1 MRAAAAQVALAASRP
16 AWPAAQLAL
25 PALMATTRT
34 LPPVAREVLLV
45 DDEGRGGDAVGG
57 EGGGGAGGRVGD
69 DEGKVGAAA
78 GFEAGF
84 DGAEAE
90 TAGNE
95 ESGKVSHLG
104 DGVNPFNLAGGWGLA
119 DGYETGA
126 DGGSSGR
133 PWMWTGLSETEFLEL
148 RQVNVARGDR
158 VVLHDVNLTIR
169 AGEHVA
175 ILGPNGCG
183 KSTLILA
190 MTCQIYPIVRPGM
203 RVRIFGRERW
213 DLTQLRKH
221 FGVVGAGL
229 MGAELPGERTAV
241 TTGLDAVTA
250 GFFSASTLW
259 PNLHVTAE
267 MRARAAEAL
276 ERMEATHLGEQLVGT
291 MSAGE
296 KRRILIA
303 RALVHRPRQLLLD
316 EPSNALDLAA
326 QRELRETLRRLAQE
340 GTGLV
345 LVTHHLGDILPE
357 IERMILMRDGRI
369 VADGPRAEL
378 LTEAR
383 LSELFQAPVRIGR
396 DEEWLHS
403 W

>member
-1 MRAAAAQVALAASRP
+1 VNSNSESKTEILENG
-16 AWPAAQLAL
+16 
-25 PALMATTRT
+25 TT
-34 LPPVAREVLLV
+34 E
-45 DDEGRGGDAVGG
+45 
-57 EGGGGAGGRVGD
+57 
-69 DEGKVGAAA
+69 
-78 GFEAGF
+78 
-84 DGAEAE
+84 
-90 TAGNE
+90 
-95 ESGKVSHLG
+95 
-104 DGVNPFNLAGGWGLA
+104 LAGS
-119 DGYETGA
+119 D
-126 DGGSSGR
+126 
-133 PWMWTGLSETEFLEL
+133 FLEL
-148 RQVNVARGDR
+148 RAVNVARGDR
-158 VVLHDVNLTIR
+158 VVLHDVNLEVR

-183 KSTLILA
+183 KSTLIMA
-190 MTCQIYPIVRPGM
+190 MTCQVYPVFTPGM

-213 DLTQLRKH
+213 DLTQLRRH
-221 FGVVGAGL
+221 FGVVSAD
-229 MGAELPGERTAV
+229 LPGERTAV
-241 TTGLDAVTA
+241 TTGRDAVIA

-259 PNLHVTAE
+259 PNLHVTDE
-267 MRARAAEAL
+267 MRERAQEAL
-276 ERMEATHLGEQLVGT
+276 ERMEAVHLSGQLVGE

-296 KRRILIA
+296 KRRIQIA

-357 IERMILMRDGRI
+357 IERVILMRDGRI
-369 VADGPRAEL
+369 VGDGPRKEL

-383 LSELFQAPVRIGR
+383 LSELFNTPVRMGR

>member
-1 MRAAAAQVALAASRP
+1 VHRRLEIPNSELRAPDP
-16 AWPAAQLAL
+16 A
-25 PALMATTRT
+25 
-34 LPPVAREVLLV
+34 
-45 DDEGRGGDAVGG
+45 G
-57 EGGGGAGGRVGD
+57 
-69 DEGKVGAAA
+69 
-78 GFEAGF
+78 
-84 DGAEAE
+84 
-90 TAGNE
+90 
-95 ESGKVSHLG
+95 
-104 DGVNPFNLAGGWGLA
+104 
-119 DGYETGA
+119 
-126 DGGSSGR
+126 
-133 PWMWTGLSETEFLEL
+133 EFLDM
-148 RQVNVARGDR
+148 RSVSVARGDN
-158 VVLHDVNLTIR
+158 VVLHDVNLSIR
-169 AGEHVA
+169 TGEHVA

-203 RVRIFGRERW
+203 HVSIFGRERW
-213 DLTQLRKH
+213 DLTELRRR
-221 FGVVGAGL
+221 FGVVGT
-229 MGAELPGERTAV
+229 ELPGERTAV
-241 TTGLDAVTA
+241 TTGLDAVVA

-259 PNLHVTAE
+259 PNLHVTEE
-267 MRARAAEAL
+267 MRERAWEAL
-276 ERMEATHLGEQLVGT
+276 KRMEATRLARQLVGA

-303 RALVHRPRQLLLD
+303 RALVHRPEQLLLD

-326 QRELRETLRRLAQE
+326 QRELRETLRRLAQQ

-357 IERMILMRDGRI
+357 IERVILMRGGRI

-383 LSELFQAPVRIGR
+383 LSELFQTRVRIGR

>member
-1 MRAAAAQVALAASRP
+1 M
-16 AWPAAQLAL
+16 
-25 PALMATTRT
+25 
-34 LPPVAREVLLV
+34 
-45 DDEGRGGDAVGG
+45 
-57 EGGGGAGGRVGD
+57 
-69 DEGKVGAAA
+69 
-78 GFEAGF
+78 
-84 DGAEAE
+84 
-90 TAGNE
+90 E
-95 ESGKVSHLG
+95 ESFSNPAERIDG
-104 DGVNPFNLAGGWGLA
+104 DEPQ
-119 DGYETGA
+119 
-126 DGGSSGR
+126 
-133 PWMWTGLSETEFLEL
+133 FLEL
-148 RQVNVARGDR
+148 RRVDVARGDR
-158 VVLHDVNLTIR
+158 VVLHEINLTIR

-190 MTCQIYPIVRPGM
+190 MTCQIYPVVQPGM
-203 RVRIFGRERW
+203 VVRIFGRERW
-213 DLTQLRKH
+213 DLTQLRRR
-221 FGVVGAGL
+221 FGVVAAGV
-229 MGAELPGERTAV
+229 MSELPGERTAV
-241 TTGLDAVTA
+241 TTGLDAVIA

-267 MRARAAEAL
+267 MRDRAVEAL
-276 ERMEATHLGEQLVGT
+276 ERMEALHLRERLVGE

-303 RALVHRPRQLLLD
+303 RALAHRPRQLLLD

-326 QRELRETLRRLAQE
+326 QRELRETLRRLARE

-357 IERMILMRDGRI
+357 IERVILMRAGRI
-369 VADGPRAEL
+369 VGDGAREEL

-383 LSELFQAPVRIGR
+383 LSELFHAPVRIGR

>member
-1 MRAAAAQVALAASRP
+1 MAESRS
-16 AWPAAQLAL
+16 
-25 PALMATTRT
+25 
-34 LPPVAREVLLV
+34 
-45 DDEGRGGDAVGG
+45 
-57 EGGGGAGGRVGD
+57 
-69 DEGKVGAAA
+69 
-78 GFEAGF
+78 
-84 DGAEAE
+84 DGA
-90 TAGNE
+90 
-95 ESGKVSHLG
+95 SH
-104 DGVNPFNLAGGWGLA
+104 NQ
-119 DGYETGA
+119 EQ
-126 DGGSSGR
+126 
-133 PWMWTGLSETEFLEL
+133 FL
-148 RQVNVARGDR
+148 QMAHVNVARGDR

-183 KSTLILA
+183 KSTLIFT

-203 RVRIFGRERW
+203 HVRIFGRERW

-221 FGVVGAGL
+221 FGIVAAGL
-229 MGAELPGERTAV
+229 MGTELPGERTAV
-241 TTGLDAVTA
+241 TTGLDAVIA

-259 PNLHVTAE
+259 PNLHVTDE
-267 MRARAAEAL
+267 MRERAIEAL
-276 ERMEATHLGEQLVGT
+276 DRMDARHLADQLVGE

-326 QRELRETLRRLAQE
+326 QRGLRDTLRRLARE

-357 IERMILMRDGRI
+357 IERVILMRDGRI
-369 VADGPRAEL
+369 VGDGPRTDL
-378 LTEAR
+378 LTESK
-383 LSELFQAPVRIGR
+383 LSALFNTSVRIGH

>member
-1 MRAAAAQVALAASRP
+1 VTEKSI
-16 AWPAAQLAL
+16 
-25 PALMATTRT
+25 
-34 LPPVAREVLLV
+34 
-45 DDEGRGGDAVGG
+45 
-57 EGGGGAGGRVGD
+57 
-69 DEGKVGAAA
+69 
-78 GFEAGF
+78 
-84 DGAEAE
+84 
-90 TAGNE
+90 
-95 ESGKVSHLG
+95 
-104 DGVNPFNLAGGWGLA
+104 
-119 DGYETGA
+119 ETGQQPASSQSTNPDTAA
-126 DGGSSGR
+126 D
-133 PWMWTGLSETEFLEL
+133 FLDL
-148 RQVNVARGDR
+148 RRVNVARGDR
-158 VVLHDVNLTIR
+158 VVLHDVNLNIR

-175 ILGPNGCG
+175 IMGPNGCG
-183 KSTLILA
+183 KSSLILT
-190 MTCQIYPIVRPGM
+190 MTCQIYPIVQPEM

-221 FGVVGAGL
+221 FGVVGAD
-229 MGAELPGERTAV
+229 LPGERTAV
-241 TTGLDAVTA
+241 TTGIDAVTA

-259 PNLHVTAE
+259 PNLHVTEE

-276 ERMEATHLGEQLVGT
+276 ERMEATHLSSQLVGT

-296 KRRILIA
+296 KRRIVIA

-357 IERMILMRDGRI
+357 IERIILMRDGRI
-369 VADGPRAEL
+369 VGDGPRNEL

-383 LSELFQAPVRIGR
+383 LSVLFRTPVRIGR
-396 DEEWLHS
+396 DEQWLHS

>member
-1 MRAAAAQVALAASRP
+1 MDGNLPIQENPIEDEEAMF
-16 AWPAAQLAL
+16 LAL
-25 PALMATTRT
+25 
-34 LPPVAREVLLV
+34 RE
-45 DDEGRGGDAVGG
+45 
-57 EGGGGAGGRVGD
+57 
-69 DEGKVGAAA
+69 
-78 GFEAGF
+78 
-84 DGAEAE
+84 
-90 TAGNE
+90 
-95 ESGKVSHLG
+95 
-104 DGVNPFNLAGGWGLA
+104 
-119 DGYETGA
+119 
-126 DGGSSGR
+126 
-133 PWMWTGLSETEFLEL
+133 
-148 RQVNVARGDR
+148 VNVARGDR

-169 AGEHVA
+169 SGEHVA

-190 MTCQIYPIVRPGM
+190 MTCQIYPIVKPGM
-203 RVRIFGRERW
+203 TVRIFGRERW

-229 MGAELPGERTAV
+229 MGTELPGERTAV
-241 TTGLDAVTA
+241 TTGLDAVIA

-259 PNLHVTAE
+259 PNLHVTPE
-267 MRARAAEAL
+267 MRDRAIEAL
-276 ERMEATHLGEQLVGT
+276 ARIEAAHLARQLVGE

-326 QRELRETLRRLAQE
+326 QRELRDTLRRLAAE

-357 IERMILMRDGRI
+357 IERVILMRAGRI
-369 VADGPRAEL
+369 VGDGPREEL
-378 LTEAR
+378 LTAAR
-383 LSELFQAPVRIGR
+383 LSELFNTPVRIGR

>member
-1 MRAAAAQVALAASRP
+1 MAGWAAKRAASGSLGIAEIMMGND
-16 AWPAAQLAL
+16 W
-25 PALMATTRT
+25 
-34 LPPVAREVLLV
+34 
-45 DDEGRGGDAVGG
+45 GAV
-57 EGGGGAGGRVGD
+57 
-69 DEGKVGAAA
+69 
-78 GFEAGF
+78 
-84 DGAEAE
+84 E
-90 TAGNE
+90 TAQE
-95 ESGKVSHLG
+95 
-104 DGVNPFNLAGGWGLA
+104 
-119 DGYETGA
+119 
-126 DGGSSGR
+126 
-133 PWMWTGLSETEFLEL
+133 EFLEL

-158 VVLHDVNLTIR
+158 VVLHEVNLTIR

-203 RVRIFGRERW
+203 RVRIFGRDRW
-213 DLTQLRKH
+213 DLTQLRRH
-221 FGVVGAGL
+221 FGVVGAGPF
-229 MGAELPGERTAV
+229 GAELPGERTAV
-241 TTGLDAVTA
+241 TTGLDAVIA

-259 PNLHVTAE
+259 PNLHVTDE
-267 MRARAAEAL
+267 MRERAAEAL
-276 ERMEATHLGEQLVGT
+276 ERIEAAHLAAQLVGE

-296 KRRILIA
+296 KRRIMIA

-326 QRELRETLRRLAQE
+326 QRELRETLRRLARE

-357 IERMILMRDGRI
+357 IERVILMQAGRI
-369 VADGPRAEL
+369 VADGPREEL
-378 LTEAR
+378 LTAPR
-383 LSELFQAPVRIGR
+383 LSELFHAPVRIGR

>member
-1 MRAAAAQVALAASRP
+1 MSESRNE
-16 AWPAAQLAL
+16 
-25 PALMATTRT
+25 AT
-34 LPPVAREVLLV
+34 EI
-45 DDEGRGGDAVGG
+45 
-57 EGGGGAGGRVGD
+57 AGGSD
-69 DEGKVGAAA
+69 
-78 GFEAGF
+78 
-84 DGAEAE
+84 
-90 TAGNE
+90 
-95 ESGKVSHLG
+95 
-104 DGVNPFNLAGGWGLA
+104 
-119 DGYETGA
+119 
-126 DGGSSGR
+126 
-133 PWMWTGLSETEFLEL
+133 FLEL

-190 MTCQIYPIVRPGM
+190 MSCQIYPIVQPGM
-203 RVRIFGRERW
+203 KVRIFGRERW
-213 DLTQLRKH
+213 DLTELRRH
-221 FGVVGAGL
+221 FGVVASGPLG
-229 MGAELPGERTAV
+229 GELPGERTAV
-241 TTGLDAVTA
+241 TTGLDAVIA

-259 PNLHVTAE
+259 PNLHVTGE

-276 ERMEATHLGEQLVGT
+276 ERMQAAHLATQRAGE

-303 RALVHRPRQLLLD
+303 RALAHRPRQLLLD

-326 QRELRETLRRLAQE
+326 QRELRHCLRRLASE

-357 IERMILMRDGRI
+357 IERVILMRAGRI
-369 VADGPRAEL
+369 VADGPREEL
-378 LTEAR
+378 LTEPR
-383 LSELFQAPVRIGR
+383 LSQLFQAPVRIGR

>member
-1 MRAAAAQVALAASRP
+1 
-16 AWPAAQLAL
+16 
-25 PALMATTRT
+25 MAES
-34 LPPVAREVLLV
+34 LNE
-45 DDEGRGGDAVGG
+45 E
-57 EGGGGAGGRVGD
+57 
-69 DEGKVGAAA
+69 AA
-78 GFEAGF
+78 GKDEQ
-84 DGAEAE
+84 
-90 TAGNE
+90 
-95 ESGKVSHLG
+95 
-104 DGVNPFNLAGGWGLA
+104 
-119 DGYETGA
+119 
-126 DGGSSGR
+126 
-133 PWMWTGLSETEFLEL
+133 FLEL
-148 RQVNVARGDR
+148 AHVNVARGDR
-158 VVLHDVNLTIR
+158 IVLHDVNLSIR

-183 KSTLILA
+183 KSTLIFTI
-190 MTCQIYPIVRPGM
+190 TCQIYPIVQPGM
-203 RVRIFGRERW
+203 RVRIFGRDRW

-221 FGVVGAGL
+221 FGIVASGL
-229 MGAELPGERTAV
+229 MGTELPGERTAV
-241 TTGLDAVTA
+241 TTGLDAVIA

-259 PNLHVTAE
+259 PNLHVTNE
-267 MRARAAEAL
+267 MRERAVEAL
-276 ERMEATHLGEQLVGT
+276 ERIEAAHLANQLVGE

-357 IERMILMRDGRI
+357 IDRVILMRDGRI
-369 VADGPRAEL
+369 VGDGPRAEM
-378 LTEAR
+378 LTASK
-383 LSELFQAPVRIGR
+383 LSELFNAPVRIGH